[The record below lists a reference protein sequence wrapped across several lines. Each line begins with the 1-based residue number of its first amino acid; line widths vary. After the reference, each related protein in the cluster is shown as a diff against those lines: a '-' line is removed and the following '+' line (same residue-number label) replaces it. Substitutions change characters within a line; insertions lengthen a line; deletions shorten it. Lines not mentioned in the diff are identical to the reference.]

1 MGLFD
6 IFRRK
11 SKQKKEEAPES
22 AASENAES
30 QAAAS
35 ESAASQSTAAESEV
49 GEGTASQSTVAESE
63 VSESAANQSTAA
75 ESEASEGTASQSTA
89 VESEASE
96 GTAGQSTAAE
106 SEVSEDTAGQGTA
119 VESEAASA
127 ANDQKEAAAEIDDAT
142 AAAMQE
148 SAAAAEEQ
156 AAQSDA
162 ARQAEQAAIE
172 KAQSE
177 AAKQSAAAAEE
188 QAAQSDAARQAEQAA
203 IEKAQSEAAE
213 QSAAAAEE
221 QAAQVKSA
229 QSQAASEAISG
240 EKTAEQAASQSASV
254 ENTSSTAA
262 DERATTETVKK
273 AAAAEETVEEPTK
286 AAEPQSATDHD
297 SAAAVQ
303 AETEATVEQND
314 ENDDEA
320 ASESQAE
327 ESTTEKYDRG
337 LKKSRTGFG
346 AKLNHFLANFRHVD
360 EDFFEDLEDLLIE
373 SDVGY
378 DMAMKISDELREE
391 VKLQNAKSKQDVS
404 NVIIEKMVD
413 LYEDAGKDENP
424 DLNFAKK
431 GPTVI
436 MFVGVNGAGKTT
448 TIGKMAKR
456 FKDEGKRVLLAAGD
470 TFRAGAVEQ
479 LDVWAKRDGVDIVM
493 GPANGDPAAVV
504 FDGVKKAKEENYDI
518 LLVDT
523 AGRLQNKVNL
533 MNELAK
539 MKRIMAREIPDAPHE
554 VLLVLDA
561 TTGQNALN
569 QAKLFK
575 ESTDVSGI
583 VLTKLDGTA
592 RGGIVLAI
600 RNELHLP
607 VKYVGLGEKVTDLE
621 KFDASDFVY
630 GLFKGLVVEK

>member
-11 SKQKKEEAPES
+11 SKQKKEETPES

-35 ESAASQSTAAESEV
+35 ENTASQSTAAESEV

-63 VSESAANQSTAA
+63 VSESAAS
-75 ESEASEGTASQSTA
+75 
-89 VESEASE
+89 
-96 GTAGQSTAAE
+96 QSTAAE
-106 SEVSEDTAGQGTA
+106 SEVSEGTAGQSTA
-119 VESEAASA
+119 IESEAASA
-127 ANDQKEAAAEIDDAT
+127 ANDQKETVTEIDEAT

-203 IEKAQSEAAE
+203 IEKAQSEAAK

-221 QAAQVKSA
+221 HAAQVKSA
-229 QSQAASEAISG
+229 QSQAASEAASAG
-240 EKTAEQAASQSASV
+240 SDESAVTATVKASV
-254 ENTSSTAA
+254 
-262 DERATTETVKK
+262 
-273 AAAAEETVEEPTK
+273 AAEETVEEPTK

-413 LYEDAGKDENP
+413 LYEDAGKDEKP
-424 DLNFAKK
+424 DLNFAKE

-539 MKRIMAREIPDAPHE
+539 MKRVMAREIPDAPHE

-607 VKYVGLGEKVTDLE
+607 VKYVGLGEKVTDLQ

>member
-35 ESAASQSTAAESEV
+35 ESAASQSTATESEANESAASQSTAAESEAS
-49 GEGTASQSTVAESE
+49 EGTASQSTVAESE
-63 VSESAANQSTAA
+63 VSESAA
-75 ESEASEGTASQSTA
+75 
-89 VESEASE
+89 
-96 GTAGQSTAAE
+96 GQSTAAE
-106 SEVSEDTAGQGTA
+106 SEVSEGTAGQSTA
-119 VESEAASA
+119 IESEAASA

-240 EKTAEQAASQSASV
+240 ERSAEQADSQSAGTEAASAGSDESAV
-254 ENTSSTAA
+254 TA
-262 DERATTETVKK
+262 TVK
-273 AAAAEETVEEPTK
+273 ASVAAEETVEEPTK

-424 DLNFAKK
+424 DLNFAKE

>member
-35 ESAASQSTAAESEV
+35 ENAA
-49 GEGTASQSTVAESE
+49 AESE

-75 ESEASEGTASQSTA
+75 ESEVSESA
-89 VESEASE
+89 
-96 GTAGQSTAAE
+96 AGQSTAAE
-106 SEVSEDTAGQGTA
+106 SEVSEGTA
-119 VESEAASA
+119 SQSAAAESEVSEGTASQSTVAESEAASV

-203 IEKAQSEAAE
+203 IEKAQSEAAK

-229 QSQAASEAISG
+229 QSQAASEAISD
-240 EKTAEQAASQSASV
+240 ERSVEQADSQSAGTEAASAGSDESAV
-254 ENTSSTAA
+254 TA
-262 DERATTETVKK
+262 TVK
-273 AAAAEETVEEPTK
+273 ASVAAEETVEEPTK

-424 DLNFAKK
+424 DLNFAKE

-607 VKYVGLGEKVTDLE
+607 VKYVGLGEKVTDLQ

>member
-22 AASENAES
+22 ATSENAES

-35 ESAASQSTAAESEV
+35 ESAAAEP
-49 GEGTASQSTVAESE
+49 E
-63 VSESAANQSTAA
+63 VSKSA
-75 ESEASEGTASQSTA
+75 ASQSTA
-89 VESEASE
+89 S
-96 GTAGQSTAAE
+96 QSTAAE
-106 SEVSEDTAGQGTA
+106 SEVSEGTAGQGTA
-119 VESEAASA
+119 IESEAVSA
-127 ANDQKEAAAEIDDAT
+127 ANDQKELAAEIDEAT

-177 AAKQSAAAAEE
+177 AAKQSAVAAEK

-203 IEKAQSEAAE
+203 IEKAQSEAAK

-229 QSQAASEAISG
+229 QSQAASEAISD

-262 DERATTETVKK
+262 DERAATEMVKE
-273 AAAAEETVEEPTK
+273 AVAAEETVEESVKT
-286 AAEPQSATDHD
+286 AEPQPDHD
-297 SAAAVQ
+297 SATAVQ
-303 AETEATVEQND
+303 AETDATVEPNN
-314 ENDDEA
+314 ENNEEA
-320 ASESQAE
+320 VSTSQVE
-327 ESTTEKYDRG
+327 ESMTEKYDRG

-424 DLNFAKK
+424 DLNFAKE

-607 VKYVGLGEKVTDLE
+607 VKYVGLGEKVTDLQ

>member
-35 ESAASQSTAAESEV
+35 ENTASQSTAAESEV

-75 ESEASEGTASQSTA
+75 ESEVSESAAS
-89 VESEASE
+89 
-96 GTAGQSTAAE
+96 QSTAAE
-106 SEVSEDTAGQGTA
+106 SEVSEGTAGQSTA
-119 VESEAASA
+119 IESEAASA

-203 IEKAQSEAAE
+203 IEKAQSEAAG

-254 ENTSSTAA
+254 ENTSSTVA

-424 DLNFAKK
+424 DLNFAKE

>member
-35 ESAASQSTAAESEV
+35 ENAA
-49 GEGTASQSTVAESE
+49 AESE

-75 ESEASEGTASQSTA
+75 ESEVSESAAS
-89 VESEASE
+89 
-96 GTAGQSTAAE
+96 QSTAAE
-106 SEVSEDTAGQGTA
+106 SEVSEGTAGQSTA
-119 VESEAASA
+119 IESEAASA
-127 ANDQKEAAAEIDDAT
+127 ANDQKEAAAE
-142 AAAMQE
+142 
-148 SAAAAEEQ
+148 EQ
-156 AAQSDA
+156 ATQSDA

-286 AAEPQSATDHD
+286 AAEPQSATDQD
-297 SAAAVQ
+297 SAAVVQ

-413 LYEDAGKDENP
+413 LYEDAGKDEKP
-424 DLNFAKK
+424 DLNFAKE

-607 VKYVGLGEKVTDLE
+607 VKYVGLGEKVTDLQ

>member
-35 ESAASQSTAAESEV
+35 ENTASQSTAAESEV
-49 GEGTASQSTVAESE
+49 GEGTASQSTAGQSTAGQSTVAESE
-63 VSESAANQSTAA
+63 V
-75 ESEASEGTASQSTA
+75 
-89 VESEASE
+89 SE

-127 ANDQKEAAAEIDDAT
+127 ANDQKEAAAEIDEAT

-177 AAKQSAAAAEE
+177 AAKQSAAAAEK
-188 QAAQSDAARQAEQAA
+188 QAAQSDAARQAERAA
-203 IEKAQSEAAE
+203 IEKSQSEAAK

-221 QAAQVKSA
+221 HAAQVKSA
-229 QSQAASEAISG
+229 QSQAASEAISD
-240 EKTAEQAASQSASV
+240 ERSAEQADSQSAGTEAASAGSDESAV
-254 ENTSSTAA
+254 TA
-262 DERATTETVKK
+262 TVK
-273 AAAAEETVEEPTK
+273 ASVAAEETVEEPTK

-303 AETEATVEQND
+303 AETEVTVEQND

-424 DLNFAKK
+424 DLNFAKE

>member
-35 ESAASQSTAAESEV
+35 ESAASQSTA
-49 GEGTASQSTVAESE
+49 
-63 VSESAANQSTAA
+63 
-75 ESEASEGTASQSTA
+75 

-96 GTAGQSTAAE
+96 GTAAE

-127 ANDQKEAAAEIDDAT
+127 ANDQKEAAAEIDEAT
-142 AAAMQE
+142 AAAMKE

-156 AAQSDA
+156 AAKSDA

-177 AAKQSAAAAEE
+177 AAKQSAAATEE

-221 QAAQVKSA
+221 QAA
-229 QSQAASEAISG
+229 SEAISG
-240 EKTAEQAASQSASV
+240 ERSAEQADSQSAGTEAASAGSDESAV
-254 ENTSSTAA
+254 TA
-262 DERATTETVKK
+262 TVK
-273 AAAAEETVEEPTK
+273 ASVAAEETVEEPTK

-424 DLNFAKK
+424 DLNFAKE

-607 VKYVGLGEKVTDLE
+607 VKYVGLGEKVTDLQ

>member
-35 ESAASQSTAAESEV
+35 ENTASQSTAAESEV

-75 ESEASEGTASQSTA
+75 ESEVSESAAS
-89 VESEASE
+89 
-96 GTAGQSTAAE
+96 QSTAAE
-106 SEVSEDTAGQGTA
+106 SEVSEGTAGQSTA
-119 VESEAASA
+119 IESEAASA
-127 ANDQKEAAAEIDDAT
+127 ANDPKEAAAEIDDAT

-254 ENTSSTAA
+254 ENTSSTVA

-424 DLNFAKK
+424 DLNFAKE

>member
-22 AASENAES
+22 V
-30 QAAAS
+30 AS

-49 GEGTASQSTVAESE
+49 
-63 VSESAANQSTAA
+63 SESA
-75 ESEASEGTASQSTA
+75 
-89 VESEASE
+89 
-96 GTAGQSTAAE
+96 AGQSTAAE
-106 SEVSEDTAGQGTA
+106 SEVSESAASQGTA
-119 VESEAASA
+119 VESEVSEGTAGQGSAVESESASA
-127 ANDQKEAAAEIDDAT
+127 ASDQKEAAAEIDEAT

-203 IEKAQSEAAE
+203 IEKAQSEAAK

-229 QSQAASEAISG
+229 QSQAASEAISD
-240 EKTAEQAASQSASV
+240 EKTAERAASQSASV

-262 DERATTETVKK
+262 DEHAATATVKE
-273 AAAAEETVEEPTK
+273 AVAAEETVEESAKT
-286 AAEPQSATDHD
+286 AEPQSDHD

-303 AETEATVEQND
+303 AETDATAEPNSENNEEAV
-314 ENDDEA
+314 
-320 ASESQAE
+320 SSSQVE

-424 DLNFAKK
+424 DLNFAKE

-630 GLFKGLVVEK
+630 GLFKGLVVER

>member
-35 ESAASQSTAAESEV
+35 ENTASQSTAAESEV

-75 ESEASEGTASQSTA
+75 ESEVSESAAS
-89 VESEASE
+89 
-96 GTAGQSTAAE
+96 QSTAAE
-106 SEVSEDTAGQGTA
+106 SEVSEGTAGQSTA
-119 VESEAASA
+119 IESEAASA

-254 ENTSSTAA
+254 ENTSSTVA

-424 DLNFAKK
+424 DLNFAKE

>member
-49 GEGTASQSTVAESE
+49 SESAASQSTAAESEANESAASQSTVAESE
-63 VSESAANQSTAA
+63 VSESAAGQSTVA
-75 ESEASEGTASQSTA
+75 ESE
-89 VESEASE
+89 VSE
-96 GTAGQSTAAE
+96 GTAGQSTAI
-106 SEVSEDTAGQGTA
+106 
-119 VESEAASA
+119 ESEAASA

-148 SAAAAEEQ
+148 SATAAEEQAAQSDAARQAEQAAIEKAQSEAAKQSATAAEEQ

-188 QAAQSDAARQAEQAA
+188 QAAQ
-203 IEKAQSEAAE
+203 
-213 QSAAAAEE
+213 
-221 QAAQVKSA
+221 VKSA
-229 QSQAASEAISG
+229 QSQAASEAISD
-240 EKTAEQAASQSASV
+240 EKTAEQVATQSTSV

-262 DERATTETVKK
+262 DERAATETVKK
-273 AAAAEETVEEPTK
+273 AAAAEETVEESAKTS
-286 AAEPQSATDHD
+286 EPQSAADHD
-297 SAAAVQ
+297 SATAVL
-303 AETEATVEQND
+303 AETDATVESNN
-314 ENDDEA
+314 ENNEA
-320 ASESQAE
+320 AVSTSQDE

-424 DLNFAKK
+424 DLNFAKE

-479 LDVWAKRDGVDIVM
+479 LDVWAKRDDVDIVM

-607 VKYVGLGEKVTDLE
+607 VKYVGLGEKVTDLQ

>member
-35 ESAASQSTAAESEV
+35 ENTASQSTAAESEV
-49 GEGTASQSTVAESE
+49 SEGTANQSTVAESE
-63 VSESAANQSTAA
+63 VSESVAN
-75 ESEASEGTASQSTA
+75 
-89 VESEASE
+89 
-96 GTAGQSTAAE
+96 QSTAAE
-106 SEVSEDTAGQGTA
+106 SEVSEGTAGQSTA
-119 VESEAASA
+119 IESEAASA

-221 QAAQVKSA
+221 QAA
-229 QSQAASEAISG
+229 SEAISG

-262 DERATTETVKK
+262 DERATTGTVKK

-286 AAEPQSATDHD
+286 AAEPQSDADHD

-424 DLNFAKK
+424 DLNFAKE

-607 VKYVGLGEKVTDLE
+607 VKYVGLGEKVTDLQ

>member
-30 QAAAS
+30 QAAA
-35 ESAASQSTAAESEV
+35 
-49 GEGTASQSTVAESE
+49 
-63 VSESAANQSTAA
+63 
-75 ESEASEGTASQSTA
+75 
-89 VESEASE
+89 
-96 GTAGQSTAAE
+96 
-106 SEVSEDTAGQGTA
+106 
-119 VESEAASA
+119 
-127 ANDQKEAAAEIDDAT
+127 
-142 AAAMQE
+142 
-148 SAAAAEEQ
+148 
-156 AAQSDA
+156 
-162 ARQAEQAAIE
+162 IE

-177 AAKQSAAAAEE
+177 AAK
-188 QAAQSDAARQAEQAA
+188 
-203 IEKAQSEAAE
+203 

-229 QSQAASEAISG
+229 QSQAASEAISDK
-240 EKTAEQAASQSASV
+240 KTAEQVASQSASV
-254 ENTSSTAA
+254 ANTSSTAA
-262 DERATTETVKK
+262 DERAATATVGK
-273 AAAAEETVEEPTK
+273 AAAAEEIVEEPTK
-286 AAEPQSATDHD
+286 ATEPQSDADHD

-303 AETEATVEQND
+303 AETEATVEQ
-314 ENDDEA
+314 NDDEA

-424 DLNFAKK
+424 DLNFAKE

-504 FDGVKKAKEENYDI
+504 FDGVKKAEEENYDI

-533 MNELAK
+533 INELAK

-607 VKYVGLGEKVTDLE
+607 VKYVGLGEKVTDLQ

>member
-30 QAAAS
+30 QAAAN
-35 ESAASQSTAAESEV
+35 ESA
-49 GEGTASQSTVAESE
+49 
-63 VSESAANQSTAA
+63 
-75 ESEASEGTASQSTA
+75 
-89 VESEASE
+89 
-96 GTAGQSTAAE
+96 AGQSTAAE
-106 SEVSEDTAGQGTA
+106 SEVSEGTA
-119 VESEAASA
+119 SQSTAAESEAASA
-127 ANDQKEAAAEIDDAT
+127 ANDQKEAAAKIDEAT
-142 AAAMQE
+142 AVAMQE

-188 QAAQSDAARQAEQAA
+188 H
-203 IEKAQSEAAE
+203 
-213 QSAAAAEE
+213 
-221 QAAQVKSA
+221 AAQVKSA
-229 QSQAASEAISG
+229 QSQAASEAISD
-240 EKTAEQAASQSASV
+240 ERSAEQADSQSDGTEAASAGSDESAVTATVKASV
-254 ENTSSTAA
+254 
-262 DERATTETVKK
+262 
-273 AAAAEETVEEPTK
+273 AAEETVEEPTK
-286 AAEPQSATDHD
+286 AAEPQSATDYD

-303 AETEATVEQND
+303 AEMDATVEPNN
-314 ENDDEA
+314 ENNEA
-320 ASESQAE
+320 AVSASQVE

-424 DLNFAKK
+424 DLSFAKE

-607 VKYVGLGEKVTDLE
+607 VKYVGLGEKVTDLQ

-630 GLFKGLVVEK
+630 GLFKGLIVEK

>member
-35 ESAASQSTAAESEV
+35 ENTASQSTAAESEV
-49 GEGTASQSTVAESE
+49 GEGTASQSTAAESE
-63 VSESAANQSTAA
+63 VSESA
-75 ESEASEGTASQSTA
+75 
-89 VESEASE
+89 
-96 GTAGQSTAAE
+96 AGQSTAAE
-106 SEVSEDTAGQGTA
+106 SEVSEGTA
-119 VESEAASA
+119 SQSAAAESEVSEGTASQSTVAESEAASA

-203 IEKAQSEAAE
+203 IEKAQSEAAK

-221 QAAQVKSA
+221 HAAQVKSA
-229 QSQAASEAISG
+229 QSQAASEAISDK
-240 EKTAEQAASQSASV
+240 KTAEQVASQSASV
-254 ENTSSTAA
+254 ANTSSTAA
-262 DERATTETVKK
+262 DERAATATVGK
-273 AAAAEETVEEPTK
+273 AAAAEEIVEEPTK
-286 AAEPQSATDHD
+286 ATEPQSDADHD

-303 AETEATVEQND
+303 AETEATVEQ
-314 ENDDEA
+314 NDDEA

-424 DLNFAKK
+424 DLNFAKE

-607 VKYVGLGEKVTDLE
+607 VKYVGLGEKVTDLQ